1 MPLVEVCVRAV
12 LQTRLD
18 LHALHTGDVIHFRL
32 MQQQPDGT
40 EPTIYANPPTK
51 RRSSALML
59 IGMIFVVLIVPA
71 ALGRTQMPEPFDQSA
86 VDDLQSSAADVVFIG
101 NSLLL
106 TRIDPDY
113 LSELTG
119 STSVSL
125 AVEGTAPGVWLLQ
138 LWNVV
143 TAVENPPSEI
153 FVFFHDDLIT
163 RQSEFT
169 GAEDSVLVEKLSNS
183 DTARFGFFDLSKLS
197 LKDKIKYAFTSIYPI
212 ANSKSNQQS
221 QPISSI
227 GAALV
232 GYNDQ
237 EFTDAAESTFS
248 FANIRDQAGIIQQP
262 KFHGDFYDVIDDSFL
277 PELIRATDDINANLT
292 IVRVAARPNTD
303 GSPNEPESLARYS
316 SDLSIYLVAKD
327 VRYVDMTRHVESG
340 DIDAAMYYDG
350 YHLKNRFRQ
359 TYTEFFAEWMLAS
372 NEGKGTA
379 P

>member
-1 MPLVEVCVRAV
+1 VYVRAV
-12 LQTRLD
+12 PQTRLD
-18 LHALHTGDVIHFRL
+18 LHALDTGDVIHFRL

-71 ALGRTQMPEPFDQSA
+71 ALGRTHMPEPFDQSA
-86 VDDLQSSAADVVFIG
+86 VDDLQSSAADNVFIG

-212 ANSKSNQQS
+212 ANSNSNQQS

-359 TYTEFFAEWMLAS
+359 TYTEFFAEWMLAA

-379 P
+379 Q

>member
-1 MPLVEVCVRAV
+1 MPLVEVCVGAV

-32 MQQQPDGT
+32 MQHQPDGT

-51 RRSSALML
+51 CRSSALML

-71 ALGRTQMPEPFDQSA
+71 ALGRTHMPEPFDQSA
-86 VDDLQSSAADVVFIG
+86 VDDLQSSAADNVFIG

-183 DTARFGFFDLSKLS
+183 DTASFGFFDLSKLS

-212 ANSKSNQQS
+212 ANSNSNQQS

-316 SDLSIYLVAKD
+316 SDLSIYLFAKD

-359 TYTEFFAEWMLAS
+359 TYTEFFAEWMLAA

-379 P
+379 Q

>member
-1 MPLVEVCVRAV
+1 
-12 LQTRLD
+12 
-18 LHALHTGDVIHFRL
+18 

-119 STSVSL
+119 STTVSL
-125 AVEGTAPGVWLLQ
+125 AVDGTAPGVWLLQ

>member
-1 MPLVEVCVRAV
+1 MPLVEVCVGAV

-40 EPTIYANPPTK
+40 EPTISANPPTK

-119 STSVSL
+119 NTAVSL

-163 RQSEFT
+163 RQIEFT
-169 GAEDSVLVEKLSNS
+169 GQKDSLIVERLTPANTSRYGLTTSKKQSFV
-183 DTARFGFFDLSKLS
+183 DT
-197 LKDKIKYAFTSIYPI
+197 IKSAFTSIYPI
-212 ANSKSNQQS
+212 ANLKSNQQS
-221 QPISSI
+221 EPISSI
-227 GAALV
+227 GATLV

-237 EFTDAAESTFS
+237 EFTDAGESTFS

-277 PELIRATDDINANLT
+277 PALIRATDDINANLT

-316 SDLSIYLVAKD
+316 SDLSIYLAAND
-327 VRYVDMTRHVESG
+327 VRYIDMIGHVESG